1 MNIIY
6 NSQNYVILA
15 YPARLAFEL
24 VDKSASRTLFVQ
36 GSVAINLR
44 KAIDNIPTNERNEDS
59 IDDLL
64 DDYCVGATRPIIL
77 H

>member
-44 KAIDNIPTNERNEDS
+44 NEDS

-64 DDYCVGATRPIIL
+64 YD
-77 H
+77 